1 MRRDLLVSCQVTWS
15 GHLDGDRKEE
25 VPEIDLG
32 GEGPAWSRSQDTR
45 SSGPGAHFKRRDPEG
60 VVAWGPSSGSCTCL
74 PGPLP
79 RSRSGN
85 GLGPLFI
92 LRSRAFPSQSVQ
104 ALSNS
109 CQLSPYQGLKVSL
122 MASLL
127 PGLSLSL
134 HWAVMLCLRY
144 VYGSGHAC
152 THSVHT
158 APQAHIGKGAW
169 GGRVI
174 AGVFEDCCLAYHPH
188 IRLTVLRRAQYYLR
202 QDVSGSC
209 NLPAVM

>member
-1 MRRDLLVSCQVTWS
+1 ML
-15 GHLDGDRKEE
+15 
-25 VPEIDLG
+25 ILG
-32 GEGPAWSRSQDTR
+32 GGTQT
-45 SSGPGAHFKRRDPEG
+45 G
-60 VVAWGPSSGSCTCL
+60 VVAWGPSSGSCTCPL
-74 PGPLP
+74 GPLP
-79 RSRSGN
+79 WSRSGN

-92 LRSRAFPSQSVQ
+92 LRFWAFPSQSLQ

-109 CQLSPYQGLKVSL
+109 CQLSPYQGLKVRL

-152 THSVHT
+152 THSAHT
-158 APQAHIGKGAW
+158 TPQAHIGKGAW

-174 AGVFEDCCLAYHPH
+174 AGVFEDCCLDYHPY
-188 IRLTVLRRAQYYLR
+188 IRLTVLRRAQNYLR